1 MSYNDVIT
9 LTPGQLLVDYTG
21 CICEFVEYVD
31 PKDYIKEHKSIYQN
45 FFVTDDNIKFLNS
58 YNNHQFKVNDQ
69 WQFILKVKKIY
80 DKNKNKIKYPKTLN
94 VLSNSAIYL
103 LQKSAIQEEIEGHQK
118 LIDTLTEILNSYEQ
132 YS

>member
-1 MSYNDVIT
+1 MSYNDAIT

-31 PKDYIKEHKSIYQN
+31 PKDYIKEHKGVSRD
-45 FFVTDDNIKFLNS
+45 FFVTDDNIKYLND
-58 YNNHQFKVNDQ
+58 YNSHQFKLNDQ
-69 WQFILKVKKIY
+69 WQFILKVKRIY
-80 DKNKNKIKYPKTLN
+80 NKNRNKVKHPKTSN
-94 VLSNSAIYL
+94 IFSNSAIYL
-103 LQKSAIQEEIEGHQK
+103 LKKSAIQEEIKGHQK